1 MKEGWGRIK
10 ISYVDGCV
18 FVIAQQFL
26 VVLEGARGGKRR
38 EVGLDFVFNLLF
50 PAVSSHHNELVKGR
64 CFEKW

>member
-1 MKEGWGRIK
+1 MFI
-10 ISYVDGCV
+10 
-18 FVIAQQFL
+18 IAQQFL

-50 PAVSSHHNELVKGR
+50 LSASSHNNELVKGG